1 MELVEQFCVDFINK
15 LETFNVK
22 EAEVK
27 IDIIPIKE
35 TTKQET
41 VNCSFQLTGKNIKSA
56 PFMKISTNSG
66 IHYSYRVTL

>member
-1 MELVEQFCVDFINK
+1 MELIEQYCVDFINK
-15 LETFNVK
+15 LKAINVK
-22 EAEVK
+22 ESEVK

-41 VNCSFQLTGKNIKSA
+41 VNCSFQLTGKSIKST